1 MEFAKKYGTN
11 RTEALKKGM
20 KDGDKYIVADE
31 EPPVRPFVRRRTGPS
46 EEVGQVPSWLDRSLA
61 SREKI
66 DVTHHSTFFKNKD
79 NLPVFCS
86 VAIESQLYRISDL
99 SEVFI
104 YMNDDEYFGME
115 LAQSD
120 FWTPHY
126 GLLLQMNPA
135 ILVAPRPRDH
145 GNIDPLSRGYIDNL
159 QFTNY
164 ILSKRFGSRFRPILD
179 HIVQVGSR
187 SILKEIESLWP
198 EAFLQTE
205 KSHFRT
211 DYDGHTVLAMFLMAH
226 YTIERLRETQL
237 RSFWRYRVDNNANGD
252 LEWEERWALVSL
264 FEDWNAS
271 GGGVNRE
278 RTGQVINHTPQFL
291 SGFRQVL
298 EKTGYGDTQ
307 KQPATRYLFSGMEGF
322 PFLIPDANTSKTIH
336 HDSRL
341 EASALQKLNAEF
353 SIMPADRTCI
363 FDVDFCLGPMFL
375 ERRGSLRKK
384 EGEKIFRRVAF
395 EEFHCGDCLLQIALH
410 SDRGVEYFLERI
422 GDAEESD
429 WGEYVPF
436 VSRKRPAAPIA
447 NDDNRRTGGV
457 GNSDENADN
466 SENAN
471 NKDDANADNP
481 QNPANTTST
490 KSGDPQAS
498 SGDADNADN
507 AATIDTTSETN
518 TDTKKRDAIP
528 FCNIIQKILAIQSQ
542 TPYTP
547 HTHGISAILP
557 HPSHHPK
564 ARLRIMRDLY
574 RYNFVLSESDSFFVT
589 LDGLEEAQKDMAF
602 LDKVKEK
609 EKKLHVICLNDGI
622 IEERNGTE
630 VRALLTGFLEDRYGD
645 PAPWE
650 KMAVDT

>member
-1 MEFAKKYGTN
+1 
-11 RTEALKKGM
+11 
-20 KDGDKYIVADE
+20 
-31 EPPVRPFVRRRTGPS
+31 
-46 EEVGQVPSWLDRSLA
+46 
-61 SREKI
+61 
-66 DVTHHSTFFKNKD
+66 
-79 NLPVFCS
+79 
-86 VAIESQLYRISDL
+86 
-99 SEVFI
+99 
-104 YMNDDEYFGME
+104 
-115 LAQSD
+115 
-120 FWTPHY
+120 
-126 GLLLQMNPA
+126 MNPA

-145 GNIDPLSRGYIDNL
+145 GNVDSLSCGYIDSL

-211 DYDGHTVLAMFLMAH
+211 DYDGHTVLVMFLMAH

-264 FEDWNAS
+264 IEDWNAS

-278 RTGQVINHTPQFL
+278 RTGQVIDHTPQFL
-291 SGFRQVL
+291 SGFRHVL
-298 EKTGYGDTQ
+298 EQTGYGDTK
-307 KQPATRYLFSGMEGF
+307 KQPATRYVFSGMEGF

-363 FDVDFCLGPMFL
+363 FDVDFCLGPLFL
-375 ERRGSLRKK
+375 ERRG
-384 EGEKIFRRVAF
+384 
-395 EEFHCGDCLLQIALH
+395 
-410 SDRGVEYFLERI
+410 DRGVEYFLERI

-481 QNPANTTST
+481 QNPANTKNTE
-490 KSGDPQAS
+490 SGDPQAS
-498 SGDADNADN
+498 SSDADNADN

-518 TDTKKRDAIP
+518 TNTKKRDAIP
-528 FCNIIQKILAIQSQ
+528 FCNIIQKILALQSQ

-547 HTHGISAILP
+547 HTRGISAILP
-557 HPSHHPK
+557 HPSHHPN

-589 LDGLEEAQKDMAF
+589 LDGLEEAQKDMTF

>member
-1 MEFAKKYGTN
+1 
-11 RTEALKKGM
+11 
-20 KDGDKYIVADE
+20 
-31 EPPVRPFVRRRTGPS
+31 
-46 EEVGQVPSWLDRSLA
+46 
-61 SREKI
+61 
-66 DVTHHSTFFKNKD
+66 
-79 NLPVFCS
+79 
-86 VAIESQLYRISDL
+86 
-99 SEVFI
+99 
-104 YMNDDEYFGME
+104 
-115 LAQSD
+115 
-120 FWTPHY
+120 
-126 GLLLQMNPA
+126 
-135 ILVAPRPRDH
+135 
-145 GNIDPLSRGYIDNL
+145 
-159 QFTNY
+159 
-164 ILSKRFGSRFRPILD
+164 
-179 HIVQVGSR
+179 
-187 SILKEIESLWP
+187 
-198 EAFLQTE
+198 
-205 KSHFRT
+205 
-211 DYDGHTVLAMFLMAH
+211 MAH

-264 FEDWNAS
+264 IEDWNAS

-278 RTGQVINHTPQFL
+278 RTGQVIDHTPQFL

-298 EKTGYGDTQ
+298 EQTGYGDTQ
-307 KQPATRYLFSGMEGF
+307 KQPATRYVFSGMEGF

-353 SIMPADRTCI
+353 SITPADRT
-363 FDVDFCLGPMFL
+363 
-375 ERRGSLRKK
+375 
-384 EGEKIFRRVAF
+384 
-395 EEFHCGDCLLQIALH
+395 
-410 SDRGVEYFLERI
+410 
-422 GDAEESD
+422 
-429 WGEYVPF
+429 
-436 VSRKRPAAPIA
+436 
-447 NDDNRRTGGV
+447 RTGGV

-481 QNPANTTST
+481 QNPANTKNTE
-490 KSGDPQAS
+490 SGDPQAS
-498 SGDADNADN
+498 SSDADNADN

-518 TDTKKRDAIP
+518 TNTKKRDAIP
-528 FCNIIQKILAIQSQ
+528 FCNIIQKILALQSQ

-547 HTHGISAILP
+547 HTRGISAILP

-609 EKKLHVICLNDGI
+609 EKLHVICLNDGI